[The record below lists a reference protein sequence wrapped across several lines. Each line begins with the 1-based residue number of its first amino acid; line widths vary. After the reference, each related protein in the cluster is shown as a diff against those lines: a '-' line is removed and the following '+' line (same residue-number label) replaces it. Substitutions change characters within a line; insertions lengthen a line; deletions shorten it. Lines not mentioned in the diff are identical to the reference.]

1 LSKYFKNYWSLTIV
15 AGMVIFVDQ
24 ITKNLVRQNMA
35 FGTEWTPLSWLPL
48 LRIVH
53 WNNTGAAFGMLPSF
67 KDVFMILAV
76 IVAIAILY
84 YYPQVSPDDWP
95 LKLAMGMQCGGAVGN
110 LIDRLLH
117 DGHVTDF
124 ISVGNFA
131 VFNVADAS
139 ISTGVAVLVVWM
151 LYKERQE
158 KRTAITP
165 VEVTPTEA
173 VLPATPEEPASE

>member
-15 AGMVIFVDQ
+15 AGVIILVDQ
-24 ITKNLVRQNMA
+24 ITKFLVRTNLVFA
-35 FGTEWTPLSWLPL
+35 TDWVPFSWLPFF
-48 LRIVH
+48 RIVH

-84 YYPQVSPDDWP
+84 YYPQVPAEEWP
-95 LKLAMGMQCGGAVGN
+95 LKLAMGMQCGGAIGN

-139 ISTGVAVLVVWM
+139 ISTGVAVLILWM
-151 LYKERQE
+151 FYKERQE
-158 KRTAITP
+158 KQKASA
-165 VEVTPTEA
+165 EPTEEA
-173 VLPATPEEPASE
+173 PLPPASEEPASE